1 MLKTI
6 KAKLTFSI
14 GALGAALVV
23 IGLCGWFALDFANA
37 KIKSI
42 VADRVVPMEQLK
54 TVSDMYAVSIV
65 DTAWKVRT
73 GQLPWADGQAR
84 VNTATA
90 ELHKSWSAYAKTKMT
105 PEETTLAQGVT
116 SAMTDADAAVT
127 KLQTLLAAQD
137 QAGLEAFTGGEMYP
151 AIEPVTDKVSALVD
165 LQISAAR
172 ADGAAAARASGLF
185 HLVMGALS
193 LAAAGILAFGF
204 KIVIG
209 GVSRPLQAMTS
220 AMRRLSGGDNSV
232 EVPAVGRADE
242 IGEMAAAMLVFK
254 AGSIE
259 REKLAAEAA
268 NFQQELDRKLKE
280 MEAAFEASGLA
291 QKAVV
296 EAMGRELQRLARGDL
311 TARLSESVAAD
322 YQRLQTDFNTAVA
335 QLQDAMAGIA
345 SSSGGIR
352 NGANEISQASDDLS
366 RRTEQ
371 QAAGLEE
378 TAAAL
383 EEITA
388 TVTRTARGAAHARD
402 VVAKTTTDADNSAQ
416 VVRSAVEAMGKIE
429 ASAQEI
435 SQIIGVID
443 EIAFQT
449 NLLALNAG
457 VEAARAGDAGKG
469 FAVVASEVRALAQ
482 RSAEA
487 AKEIK
492 ALISASTAQVNE
504 GVSLVGQTG
513 EALERIAVQISQI
526 NGVVSEI
533 AASAQEQA
541 TGLHQVN
548 TAVTQMDQM
557 TQQNAAMVE
566 QSTAAGHSLRNEAD
580 TLMTLINKFDVGAA
594 GVALRPAAQRPTART
609 PTAPALRIPAP
620 SGAATAR
627 KLEPQAQGEGWEE
640 F

>member
-14 GALGAALVV
+14 GALGAALIV
-23 IGLCGWFALDFANA
+23 IALCGWLALDLANA
-37 KIKSI
+37 KIASI
-42 VADRVVPMEQLK
+42 VDDRVVPMEQLK
-54 TVSDMYAVSIV
+54 TVSDMYAVSVV
-65 DTAWKVRT
+65 DTAWKVRS
-73 GQLPWADGQAR
+73 GQLAWADGQAS
-84 VNTATA
+84 VDTATA
-90 ELHKSWSAYAKTKMT
+90 ALHKSWAAYAQTSMT

-116 SAMTDADAAVT
+116 AAMSGADAAVT
-127 KLQTLLAAQD
+127 KLEGLLSAQD
-137 QAGLEAFTGGEMYP
+137 QAGLEAFTAGEMYP
-151 AIEPVTDKVSALVD
+151 AIEPVTEKVSALVN
-165 LQISAAR
+165 LQITAAR
-172 ADGAAAARASGLF
+172 AEGAAARQAAGMF
-185 HLVMGALS
+185 HLLMGGLG

-204 KIVIG
+204 RIVIG

-232 EVPAVGRADE
+232 VVPAVGRADE
-242 IGEMAAAMLVFK
+242 IGEMASAMLVFK
-254 AGSIE
+254 DNSIE

-268 NFQQELDRKLKE
+268 NFQAELDRKLKE

-291 QKAVV
+291 QKTVV
-296 EAMGRELQRLARGDL
+296 EAMGRELQRLAGGDL
-311 TARLSESVAAD
+311 TARLSESVAAE
-322 YQRLQTDFNTAVA
+322 YQQLQSDFNLAVS

-388 TVTRTARGAAHARD
+388 TVTRTAEGAAHARD
-402 VVAKTTTDADNSAQ
+402 VVSKTTSDAGRSAE
-416 VVRSAVEAMGKIE
+416 VVAAAVEAMGKIE

-457 VEAARAGDAGKG
+457 VEAARAGEAGRG

-504 GVSLVGQTG
+504 GVALVGETG
-513 EALERIAVQISQI
+513 TALERIAVQISQI

-580 TLMTLINKFDVGAA
+580 SLMTLINRFDVGAA
-594 GVALRPAAQRPTART
+594 GIAVRPTARV
-609 PTAPALRIPAP
+609 PTAPARRIAAPA
-620 SGAATAR
+620 
-627 KLEPQAQGEGWEE
+627 
-640 F
+640 

>member
-6 KAKLTFSI
+6 KAKLTFTI
-14 GALGAALVV
+14 GALGASLLMISVF
-23 IGLCGWFALDFANA
+23 GWVALDHANA

-42 VADRVVPMEQLK
+42 VDDRVVPMEQLK
-54 TVSDMYAVSIV
+54 TVSDTYAVTIV

-73 GQLPWADGQAR
+73 GQLPWADGQTR
-84 VNTATA
+84 VQTATT
-90 ELHKSWSAYAKTKMT
+90 ELHKSWDAYTKTRMT
-105 PEETTLAQGVT
+105 ADEKTLVEGVIA
-116 SAMTDADAAVT
+116 AMTDADAAVT
-127 KLQTLLAAQD
+127 KLQTILAAQD
-137 QAGLEAFTGGEMYP
+137 QAGIEAFTGAEMYP
-151 AIEPVTDKVSALVD
+151 AIEPVTDKVSALVN
-165 LQISAAR
+165 LQITAAR
-172 ADGAAAARASGLF
+172 AEGEAAAKTSALVHLIMSVLGL
-185 HLVMGALS
+185 
-193 LAAAGILAFGF
+193 LAVANLAFGF
-204 KIVIG
+204 RTVVA
-209 GVSRPLQAMTS
+209 GVSRPLQAMTN
-220 AMRRLSGGDNSV
+220 AMRRLAGGDNSV
-232 EVPAVGRADE
+232 EVPAVGRLDE
-242 IGEMAAAMLVFK
+242 VGEMADAVLVFK
-254 AGSIE
+254 AGGIE
-259 REKLAAEAA
+259 RERLAAEAA
-268 NFQQELDRKLKE
+268 NFQQELDRKLRE
-280 MEAAFEASGLA
+280 MEAAFEAAGLA
-291 QKAVV
+291 QKSVV

-311 TARLSESVAAD
+311 TARLSESVAAE
-322 YQRLQTDFNTAVA
+322 YQRLQSDFNTAVG

-371 QAAGLEE
+371 QAAGLEQ

-388 TVTRTARGAAHARD
+388 TVTRTAQGAAHARD
-402 VVAKTTTDADNSAQ
+402 VVSQTTADAGRSAQ
-416 VVRSAVEAMGKIE
+416 VVASAVEAMGKIE

-492 ALISASTAQVNE
+492 ALISASTAQVND
-504 GVSLVGQTG
+504 GVALVGQTG

-566 QSTAAGHSLRNEAD
+566 QSTAAGHALRNEAD
-580 TLMTLINKFDVGAA
+580 TLMGLINRFDVGAA
-594 GVALRPAAQRPTART
+594 GVALRPAARAPI
-609 PTAPALRIPAP
+609 APARRIPAP

-627 KLEPQAQGEGWEE
+627 KLEPQGEGWEE

>member
-14 GALGAALVV
+14 GALGGALLV
-23 IGLCGWFALDFANA
+23 IGLCGWLALDLANA
-37 KIKSI
+37 KISSI
-42 VADRVVPMEQLK
+42 VADRVIPMEQLK

-73 GQLPWADGQAR
+73 GQLAWSDGQAR
-84 VNTATA
+84 VQSATT
-90 ELHKSWSAYAKTKMT
+90 ELQKSWSAYAQTKMT
-105 PEETTLAQGVT
+105 PDETTLAQGVT
-116 SAMTDADAAVT
+116 SAMSGADAAVT

-137 QAGLEAFTGGEMYP
+137 QAGLEAFTGAEMYP
-151 AIEPVTDKVSALVD
+151 AIEPVTDKVSALVN
-165 LQISAAR
+165 LQITAAR
-172 ADGAAAARASGLF
+172 ADGAAAQRAAGIF
-185 HLVMGALS
+185 HILMGVLG
-193 LAAAGILAFGF
+193 LAAAAILAFGF
-204 KIVIG
+204 RIVIG

-220 AMRRLSGGDNSV
+220 AMRRLSDGDTSIV
-232 EVPAVGRADE
+232 VPAVGRADE
-242 IGEMAAAMLVFK
+242 IGLMAGAMLVFK
-254 AGSIE
+254 EGSIE
-259 REKLAAEAA
+259 RERLAAEAA
-268 NFQQELDRKLKE
+268 NFQQELDRKLRE

-291 QKAVV
+291 QKVVV
-296 EAMGRELQRLARGDL
+296 EAMGRELQRLAGGDL
-311 TARLSESVAAD
+311 TARLNETVAAE
-322 YQRLQTDFNTAVA
+322 YQRLQSDFNLAVG

-383 EEITA
+383 EQITA
-388 TVTRTARGAAHARD
+388 TVTRTAQGAAHARD
-402 VVAKTTTDADNSAQ
+402 VVSQTTADAGRSAQ
-416 VVRSAVEAMGKIE
+416 VVAAAVEAMGKIE
-429 ASAQEI
+429 GSAQEI

-457 VEAARAGDAGKG
+457 VEAARAGEAGRG

-504 GVSLVGQTG
+504 GVALVGQTG
-513 EALERIAVQISQI
+513 TALERIAVQISQI

-541 TGLHQVN
+541 TGLAQVN
-548 TAVTQMDQM
+548 TAVNQMDQM

-580 TLMTLINKFDVGAA
+580 SLMTLINKFDVGAA
-594 GVALRPAAQRPTART
+594 GIALRPAARAPTVPARRIA
-609 PTAPALRIPAP
+609 APAPR
-620 SGAATAR
+620 GAATAR
-627 KLEPQAQGEGWEE
+627 KLEPQGEGWEE